1 MHGVPFGL
9 PGVATDPLGPRACRS
24 VMGAVPVDPGPVRFQ
39 AKPHKT
45 LKEAGSRKLGIFD
58 SVLSNECYINN
69 NDAPLTEQ
77 HNVAR
82 KATLSSWPASRRRG
96 YGMTDKTD
104 DILASVEA
112 SSRSRCSRTCR
123 IMQPESKALREL
135 TADDE
140 ASADREELKFL
151 TEQAARIRQR
161 LQAQAQQLRVPP
173 IQAAAMLQ
181 PELQLQPQ
189 VRSGKT
195 AGRTGAG
202 AGAIAAAGAA
212 GPRAVHT
219 ASAFAAAV
227 AVARRRCM
235 RATATARAATRATTR
250 VTPVA
255 GERVRAASVGRT
267 AAASAGA
274 AAVGRAIPAGRA
286 ALAGRATSAVSA
298 HGLPPPS
305 PGP

>member
-161 LQAQAQQLRVPP
+161 LQVQAQQLRVPP

-189 VRSGKT
+189 CV
-195 AGRTGAG
+195 
-202 AGAIAAAGAA
+202 AAKLQGVQVQVQVPSPPQEQQVQ
-212 GPRAVHT
+212 GP
-219 ASAFAAAV
+219 
-227 AVARRRCM
+227 C
-235 RATATARAATRATTR
+235 
-250 VTPVA
+250 TP
-255 GERVRAASVGRT
+255 
-267 AAASAGA
+267 
-274 AAVGRAIPAGRA
+274 
-286 ALAGRATSAVSA
+286 
-298 HGLPPPS
+298 PPPS
-305 PGP
+305 PPPSPSHVADACEQPPPPAPPPEPPPASRRWPASVSGQPQSGGRPRPPLEQPQAGGRSQPGGQP